1 MELKN
6 INPADIE
13 KFKGKNAVII
23 ISNGQMKVAEL
34 PDFGTVNIVCKDNK
48 VKRVKEE
55 KELLF
60 Q

>member
-6 INPADIE
+6 IEPSELE
-13 KFKGKNAVII
+13 KFEGKNAVVI

-55 KELLF
+55 KETLF

>member
-6 INPADIE
+6 IEPSELE
-13 KFKGKNAVII
+13 KFKGKNAVVI

-55 KELLF
+55 KETLF